1 MIPNLKLVLH
11 RESKAEAIYKAH
23 TVVKAE
29 EKKEKVDK
37 DKDIILYLNKN
48 ITVKDYAIEKYW
60 DCGAKID
67 LNFAIDLTIS
77 NGNYKTILNI
87 LI

>member
-37 DKDIILYLNKN
+37 DKDIILYLNKTHGHKHN
-48 ITVKDYAIEKYW
+48 FCMKCSNDIQTIMSKEITI
-60 DCGAKID
+60 
-67 LNFAIDLTIS
+67 N
-77 NGNYKTILNI
+77 
-87 LI
+87 